1 MFEDIL
7 TSWCIVL
14 LLSVVS
20 QELRKRGMWHTP
32 SWKAGP
38 SLCLVPL
45 QCCIRKRRIFFLC
58 GVETLKKALKI
69 LKGLISGFK
78 GALWGGGSDLL

>member
-1 MFEDIL
+1 MHCSPALSGESGTEEERNVADAQL
-7 TSWCIVL
+7 ESW
-14 LLSVVS
+14 
-20 QELRKRGMWHTP
+20 
-32 SWKAGP
+32 P